1 MFTANAG
8 IIEPLSFSRPVICNH
23 HAGSTRRPGSKT
35 SGPRPTLFRSA
46 PDCSQNAAKVSSH
59 KKERLE
65 MHIKGD
71 GKRYIVHSDEL
82 LAAFIELEATL
93 V

>member
-1 MFTANAG
+1 MGF
-8 IIEPLSFSRPVICNH
+8 LSALSCAMVG
-23 HAGSTRRPGSKT
+23 AGS
-35 SGPRPTLFRSA
+35 L
-46 PDCSQNAAKVSSH
+46 
-59 KKERLE
+59 

-82 LAAFIELEATL
+82 LAASIELEATL